1 MDATR
6 RERRAAVVCLAIFL
20 AGWLVI
26 LLPPLAGADGMRGG
40 YALFFVGI
48 FVVISSFVAF
58 LVFWDRAGVASRMR
72 DPSMQLAHWH
82 YSSTE
87 WKAIVRKE
95 KGGNGAAV
103 LGGFALAVLFLL
115 IGLIVFLFD
124 TSENGLFLAIMG
136 GLAVLFALV
145 GFAAMRAHN
154 RRADRARPEAILSRE
169 GLWYLGVLYTW
180 NRKWIAR
187 LEQVRLMTGSPAVL
201 VFTLRQIGSGGRF
214 IPVRYQ
220 WVEIAVPVPRG
231 EEDQAMEI
239 AAGYGWMARKE

>member
-48 FVVISSFVAF
+48 FVVVSSFVAF
-58 LVFWDRAGVASRMR
+58 LVFWDRADVASRMR

-87 WKAIVRKE
+87 WKAIVREE
-95 KGGNGAAV
+95 KGGNGTAV

-115 IGLIVFLFD
+115 IGLIFFYIRRFGERVVSCD
-124 TSENGLFLAIMG
+124 HGRAG
-136 GLAVLFALV
+136 GLV
-145 GFAAMRAHN
+145 
-154 RRADRARPEAILSRE
+154 RP
-169 GLWYLGVLYTW
+169 G
-180 NRKWIAR
+180 
-187 LEQVRLMTGSPAVL
+187 
-201 VFTLRQIGSGGRF
+201 
-214 IPVRYQ
+214 
-220 WVEIAVPVPRG
+220 WVYRDACAQPPC
-231 EEDQAMEI
+231 
-239 AAGYGWMARKE
+239 